1 MCPPASNPGVS
12 MSGPVRLLSRRNLA
26 LAIIVILALV
36 SSVYSLLSW
45 RNTVGLMPRQL
56 NVSDEWTYK
65 VLFPDAKSYQFSEK
79 VTNITE
85 YNGTK
90 AYVFFRDDPQ
100 HISTQYMWVTVDWR
114 EARVFKPHIGN
125 TLTNATETYNP
136 PLQIFRAPLRVGE
149 QWNIESTLYTM
160 YEFGD
165 TKLTSSQLIL
175 QSRRTDAVEEL
186 SVPAGT
192 FSSFKVAVLDRN
204 KVPLETLWFDPDLG
218 QVVYAEYYNGPEK
231 VSQTLVSY
239 ALVAQP
245 GTVAETRSFSFDVG
259 PFETVAYELESR
271 SKLYLQ
277 QTSQI
282 LITE

>member
-1 MCPPASNPGVS
+1 

-26 LAIIVILALV
+26 LAIIVILVLA
-36 SSVYSLLSW
+36 SSVYSLLAW

-56 NVSDEWTYK
+56 NVGDEWTYK
-65 VLFPDAKSYQFSEK
+65 VVFPDAKSYQFTEEVVK
-79 VTNITE
+79 ITE
-85 YNGTK
+85 YNGTR
-90 AYVFFRDDPQ
+90 AYVFFRDDSQ

-114 EARVFKPHIGN
+114 EVRVFEPHIGN
-125 TLTNATETYNP
+125 TLTNVTQTYNP

-149 QWNIESTLYTM
+149 HWDVESTLYTT

-175 QSRRTDAVEEL
+175 QSRRTDAIEEL
-186 SVPAGT
+186 SVPAGA
-192 FSSFKVAVLDRN
+192 FSGVRVAVLDGN
-204 KVPLETLWFDPDLG
+204 KVPLETLWFDPGLG

-245 GTVAETRSFSFDVG
+245 GTVAEIRRFSFDVG
-259 PFETVAYELESR
+259 PFETVALELESC

>member
-1 MCPPASNPGVS
+1 MCPPASYPGMS
-12 MSGPVRLLSRRNLA
+12 MSGAVRLLSRRNLA

-36 SSVYSLLSW
+36 SAVYSLLAW

-56 NVSDEWTYK
+56 NIGDRWTYK
-65 VLFPDAKSYQFSEK
+65 VLFPDAKSYQFTEE

-85 YNGTK
+85 YNGTR
-90 AYVFFRDDPQ
+90 AYVLFRDDSQ
-100 HISTQYMWVTVDWR
+100 HISTQYMWVTVDWH
-114 EARVFKPHIGN
+114 EVQVFKPHIGN

-136 PLQIFRAPLRVGE
+136 PLQILRAPLRVGE
-149 QWNIESTLYTM
+149 QWNIESTLHTA

-165 TKLTSSQLIL
+165 TKMTLSQSIL
-175 QSRRTDAVEEL
+175 QTRHTDAVEEL

-192 FSSFKVAVLDRN
+192 FSSFRVAVVDRDN
-204 KVPLETLWFDPDLG
+204 LPLETLWFDPSLG

-239 ALVAQP
+239 ALVPQP
-245 GTVAETRSFSFDVG
+245 AIVAGIPPFSFDMG
-259 PFETVAYELESR
+259 PFETVALELESC

-277 QTSQI
+277 QTSQV